1 MKANEERNRMKKLVA
16 LLLTGIMLFALGGCG
31 AADFDAKGYVKAA
44 LDAKFHREYD
54 EYADVIGV
62 SKEEARK
69 QMEDEFNESL
79 KTSMNES
86 GLKITDAEMEEY
98 LKLEAELRTKVK
110 YEVKKASKDKE
121 GNFTVDVIITPVLA
135 DTNLQTIFSN
145 KLTAAVQNG
154 ATESQYMATFL
165 EAMKECVAN
174 AESGEAVTMTLHVKW
189 TEKDKQKVYQI
200 DEKEWLKLDSVAMGK
215 AVE

>member
-1 MKANEERNRMKKLVA
+1 MKKIIA
-16 LLLTGIMLFALGGCG
+16 LILTGIMLFALGGCG
-31 AADFDAKGYVKAA
+31 AADFDAKGYVEAA
-44 LDAKFHREYD
+44 LAAKFHKEYE
-54 EYADVIGV
+54 EYANIIGV
-62 SKEEARK
+62 SKEEAQK
-69 QMEDEFNESL
+69 QMEEEFNESL

-98 LKLEAELRTKVK
+98 LKLEAEIRTKVK
-110 YEVKKASKDKE
+110 YEVKKAVKDKE
-121 GNFTVDVIITPVLA
+121 GNFTVDVVVTPILA
-135 DTNLQTIFSN
+135 DANLQTLFSN

-189 TEKDKQKVYQI
+189 TEKDKQKVYHI
-200 DEKEWLKLDSVAMGK
+200 DEKEWLKLDLVSIGQK
-215 AVE
+215 

>member
-1 MKANEERNRMKKLVA
+1 MKKIVA
-16 LLLTGIMLFALGGCG
+16 LILTGIMLFTLGGCG

-54 EYADVIGV
+54 AYANMIGV
-62 SKEEARK
+62 SKEEAKK

-79 KTSMNES
+79 KTAMGES

-98 LKLEAELRTKVK
+98 LKLEAEIRTKVQ
-110 YEVKKASKDKE
+110 YEVKKVTKDKE
-121 GNFTVDVIITPVLA
+121 GNFTVDVVITPIPA
-135 DTNLQTIFSN
+135 YKNLETIYTN

-165 EAMKECVAN
+165 EAMKECIAN
-174 AESGEAVTMTLHVKW
+174 VEAGEAVTTTLHVKW
-189 TEKDKQKVYQI
+189 QEVDKQKVYSI
-200 DEKEWLKLDSVAMGK
+200 DETEWLDIDLIATGEK
-215 AVE
+215 

>member
-1 MKANEERNRMKKLVA
+1 MKKIIA
-16 LLLTGIMLFALGGCG
+16 LILTGIMLFALGGCG
-31 AADFDAKGYVKAA
+31 AADFDAKGYVEAA
-44 LDAKFHREYD
+44 LAAKFHKEYE
-54 EYADVIGV
+54 EYANIIGV
-62 SKEEARK
+62 SKEEAQK
-69 QMEDEFNESL
+69 QMEEEFNESL

-98 LKLEAELRTKVK
+98 LKLEAEIRTKVK

-135 DTNLQTIFSN
+135 DANLQTLFSN

-189 TEKDKQKVYQI
+189 TEKDKQKVYHI
-200 DEKEWLKLDSVAMGK
+200 DEKEWLKLDLVSIGQK
-215 AVE
+215 

>member
-1 MKANEERNRMKKLVA
+1 MKKLVA
-16 LLLTGIMLFALGGCG
+16 LIITGIMLFALGGCG

-44 LDAKFHREYD
+44 LDAKFHREYE
-54 EYADVIGV
+54 EYANIIGI
-62 SKEEARK
+62 SKEEAKK

-98 LKLEAELRTKVK
+98 LKLEAEIRAKVQ
-110 YEVKKASKDKE
+110 YEVKKATKDKD
-121 GNFTVDVIITPVLA
+121 GNFTVDVVITPVLA
-135 DTNLQTIFSN
+135 YTNLETIFSS

-165 EAMKECVAN
+165 EAMRECVAN

-189 TEKDKQKVYQI
+189 TEKDKQKVYHI
-200 DEKEWLKLDSVAMGK
+200 DEKEWLKLDLVSTGQK
-215 AVE
+215 

>member
-1 MKANEERNRMKKLVA
+1 MKKIIA
-16 LLLTGIMLFALGGCG
+16 LILTGIMLFALGGCG
-31 AADFDAKGYVKAA
+31 AADFDAKGYVEAA
-44 LDAKFHREYD
+44 LAAKFHKEYE
-54 EYADVIGV
+54 EYANIIGV
-62 SKEEARK
+62 SKEEAQK
-69 QMEDEFNESL
+69 QMEEEFNESL

-98 LKLEAELRTKVK
+98 LKLEAEIRTKVK
-110 YEVKKASKDKE
+110 YEVKKAVKDKE

-135 DTNLQTIFSN
+135 DTNVQTIFSN

-189 TEKDKQKVYQI
+189 TEKDKQKVYHI
-200 DEKEWLKLDSVAMGK
+200 DEKEWLKLDSVAMGDTQK
-215 AVE
+215 

>member
-1 MKANEERNRMKKLVA
+1 MKKLVA
-16 LLLTGIMLFALGGCG
+16 LIIIGVMLLALGGCG

-44 LDAKFHREYD
+44 LDAKFHKEYE

-189 TEKDKQKVYQI
+189 TEKDKQKVYHI
-200 DEKEWLKLDSVAMGK
+200 DEKEWLKLDSVATGSK
-215 AVE
+215 S

>member
-1 MKANEERNRMKKLVA
+1 MKKIIA
-16 LLLTGIMLFALGGCG
+16 LILTGIMLFALGGCG
-31 AADFDAKGYVKAA
+31 AADFDAKGYVEAA
-44 LDAKFHREYD
+44 LAAKFHKEYE
-54 EYADVIGV
+54 EYANIIGV
-62 SKEEARK
+62 SKEEAQK

-200 DEKEWLKLDSVAMGK
+200 DEKEWLKLDLVSIGQK
-215 AVE
+215 